1 MEATT
6 GQTERAPEPGR
17 RWGSGIALLALG
29 LVVAGIASAPGLQ
42 GDPGATLRA
51 VGSVGYVVGVVVS
64 GFGIHRMLWSPR
76 STRPRGVR
84 LLVTALVT
92 FPAFVVAGILLGT
105 LMTLIQ
111 MRSPF

>member
-1 MEATT
+1 MEATE
-6 GQTERAPEPGR
+6 QTQPPAQPGR
-17 RWGSGIALLALG
+17 RWGTGIALLALG
-29 LVVAGIASAPGLQ
+29 LAIAGIASAPGLQ

-51 VGSVGYVVGVVVS
+51 VGSVGYVVGVIVS
-64 GFGIHRMLWSPR
+64 GFGVHRLLWSPR

-84 LLVTALVT
+84 LLVTAVVT
-92 FPAFVVAGILLGT
+92 FPAFVAAGILLGT

>member
-6 GQTERAPEPGR
+6 GQTEPAPQPGR
-17 RWGSGIALLALG
+17 RWGFGIALLALG
-29 LVVAGIASAPGLQ
+29 LAIAGIASAPGLE

-64 GFGIHRMLWSPR
+64 GFGIHRVLWRPG
-76 STRPRGVR
+76 STRPRAFR
-84 LLVTALVT
+84 LAVTALVT

-111 MRSPF
+111 ARSPF